1 MMDKIQIELL
11 KQIADL
17 EKMPK
22 GAYNLR
28 VDGKG
33 VERNTTAEI
42 DIQTKKDKPGIDIF
56 IKPNTVGKSVHIP
69 VMITQTGL
77 SDLVYNDFYVGENCD
92 VVIVA
97 GCGIYNCGVHKSEHD
112 GIHTF
117 HIGKNSKVRYVE
129 KHLGIGEQ
137 NSQKVLNPTTRVYL
151 KDGSQMKM
159 ETTQIGG
166 VTSADRKT
174 FAKLGDNSNLVI
186 EEKILTTEDQTAKTK
201 FVVNLVGKK
210 STVEVLSRSV
220 AKNNSTQKFKSVVIG
235 KNECFGHV
243 ECDGIII
250 DNGKI
255 SSMPEV
261 RAEHIE
267 STLTHEASIGKI
279 AGDQLIKLQTLGLT
293 ESEAE
298 QVIINSFMLG

>member
-1 MMDKIQIELL
+1 MDKIQLELL

-17 EKMPK
+17 DRLPK
-22 GAYNLR
+22 GAYNIR

-33 VERNTTAEI
+33 TARNTTAEI
-42 DIQTKKDKPGIDIF
+42 DIQTKKDKQGIDIY

-69 VMITQTGL
+69 VLITKTGL
-77 SDLVYNDFYVGENCD
+77 NDLVYNDFYVGENAD

-97 GCGIYNCGVHKSEHD
+97 GCGIYNCGTQKSEHD

-117 HIGKNSKVRYVE
+117 HIGKNAKVRYVE
-129 KHLGIGEQ
+129 KHIGIGEQ
-137 NSQKVLNPTTRVYL
+137 NNQKVLNPTTKVYL
-151 KDGSQMKM
+151 KDGSQMTM

-166 VTSADRKT
+166 VTFADRKT
-174 FAKLGDNSNLVI
+174 YAKLGDNSKLVV

-220 AKNNSTQKFKSVVIG
+220 ARDNSTQQFKSTVIG

-255 SSMPEV
+255 SSLPEV
-261 RAEHIE
+261 RAEHID
-267 STLTHEASIGKI
+267 STLTHEASIGKV

-293 ESEAE
+293 EKEAE
-298 QVIINSFMLG
+298 QVIINSFMFG

>member
-1 MMDKIQIELL
+1 MMDKIQLELL

-17 EKMPK
+17 DRLPK
-22 GAYNLR
+22 GAYNFR

-42 DIQTKKDKPGIDIF
+42 DIVTKKDKPGIDIF
-56 IKPNTVGKSVHIP
+56 IKPNTIGKSVHIP
-69 VMITQTGL
+69 VMITKSGL
-77 SDLVYNDFYVGENCD
+77 DDLVYNDFYVGDNCD

-97 GCGIYNCGVHKSEHD
+97 GCGIYNCGSQKSEHD
-112 GIHTF
+112 GIHVF

-129 KHLGIGEQ
+129 KHLGIGSQ
-137 NSQKVLNPTTRVYL
+137 NVDKILNPTTKVFMQ
-151 KDGSQMKM
+151 DGSQMKM

-166 VTSADRKT
+166 VTFADRKT
-174 FAKLGDNSNLVI
+174 TAKLYGSAKLVI
-186 EEKILTTEDQTAKTK
+186 EEKILTTESQTAKTK
-201 FVVNLVGKK
+201 FVVDLLGKN
-210 STVEVLSRSV
+210 SSVEVLSRSV
-220 AKNNSTQKFKSVVIG
+220 AKDNSNQQFKSVIIG
-235 KNECFGHV
+235 KNQCFGHV

-261 RAEHIE
+261 RAEHVD
-267 STLTHEASIGKI
+267 SMLTHEASIGKI

-293 ESEAE
+293 EKEAE
-298 QVIINSFMLG
+298 QVIINSFMLN

>member
-1 MMDKIQIELL
+1 MDKIQLELL

-17 EKMPK
+17 EKLPK
-22 GAYNLR
+22 GAFNLR

-42 DIQTKKDKPGIDIF
+42 DIVTKKDKPGIDIY

-69 VMITQTGL
+69 VLITQTGL
-77 SDLVYNDFYVGENCD
+77 NDLVYNDFYVGENSD

-97 GCGIYNCGVHKSEHD
+97 GCGIYNCGNQKSEHD

-117 HIGKNSKVRYVE
+117 HVGKNAKVKYVE
-129 KHLGIGEQ
+129 KHIGIGEQ
-137 NSQKVLNPTTRVYL
+137 NNQKVLNPTTKVFL
-151 KDGSQMKM
+151 KDGSQMTM

-166 VTSADRKT
+166 VTFADRKT
-174 FAKLGDNSNLVI
+174 FAKLGDNSKLII
-186 EEKILTTEDQTAKTK
+186 EEKILTSDDQTAKTK
-201 FVVNLVGKK
+201 FVVNLAGKK

-220 AKNNSTQKFKSVVIG
+220 AKDNSTQQFKSTIIG

-255 SSMPEV
+255 ASMPEV
-261 RAEHIE
+261 RAEHID
-267 STLTHEASIGKI
+267 STLTHEASIGKV
-279 AGDQLIKLQTLGLT
+279 AGDQLVKLQTLGLT
-293 ESEAE
+293 EKEAE
-298 QVIINSFMLG
+298 QVIINSFMFG

>member
-1 MMDKIQIELL
+1 MDKISLELL

-42 DIQTKKDKPGIDIF
+42 DIQTKKDKPGIDII

-69 VMITQTGL
+69 VMITQTGI

-97 GCGIYNCGVHKSEHD
+97 GCGIYNCGGHKSEHD

-117 HIGKNSKVRYVE
+117 HVGKNSKVRYVE

-186 EEKILTTEDQTAKTK
+186 EEKILTTEEQTAKTN

-298 QVIINSFMLG
+298 QVIINSFMLA

>member
-1 MMDKIQIELL
+1 MDKIQLELL

-22 GAYNLR
+22 GAFNLR

-77 SDLVYNDFYVGENCD
+77 NDLVYNDFYVGENAD

-97 GCGIYNCGVHKSEHD
+97 GCGIYNCGTQKSEHD

-117 HIGKNSKVRYVE
+117 HIDKNAKVKYVE
-129 KHLGIGEQ
+129 KHIGIGEQ
-137 NSQKVLNPTTRVYL
+137 NNQKVLNPTTKVFL
-151 KDGSQMKM
+151 KDGSQMTM

-166 VTSADRKT
+166 VTFADRRT
-174 FAKLGDNSNLVI
+174 FAKLGDNSKLII
-186 EEKILTTEDQTAKTK
+186 EEKILTTEAQTAKTK

-220 AKNNSTQKFKSVVIG
+220 AKDNSFQQFKSTVIG

-243 ECDGIII
+243 ECDGIIVG
-250 DNGKI
+250 NGKI
-255 SSMPEV
+255 ASLPEV
-261 RAEHIE
+261 RAEHID
-267 STLTHEASIGKI
+267 STLTHEASIGKV

-293 ESEAE
+293 EKEAE
-298 QVIINSFMLG
+298 QVIINSFMFG